1 MDFFDDIYKG
11 LIEAKQYT
19 VEKTGELT
27 AAAKLTFNIQ
37 SEKAKLNRVFRDMG
51 KLLFEAH
58 TGGGSADAEIEA
70 NCKLAEVITQ
80 KIALLEE
87 RVQALED
94 EFSRPE
100 IYSDPKL
107 MLEKQEEYNQ
117 AKEKLDLLMEEWMV
131 ESE

>member
-58 TGGGSADAEIEA
+58 TEGGSADAEIEA

-87 RVQALED
+87 QLSKLRQKTDTYCSFCKSELK
-94 EFSRPE
+94 S
-100 IYSDPKL
+100 SDLFCP
-107 MLEKQEEYNQ
+107 MCGQKQSEHNS
-117 AKEKLDLLMEEWMV
+117 KENIQ
-131 ESE
+131 